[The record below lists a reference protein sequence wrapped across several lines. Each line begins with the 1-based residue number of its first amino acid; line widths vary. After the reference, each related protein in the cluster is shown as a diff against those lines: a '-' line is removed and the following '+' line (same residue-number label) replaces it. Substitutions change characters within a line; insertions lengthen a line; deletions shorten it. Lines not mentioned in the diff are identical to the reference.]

1 MEMRELRREL
11 KRKAVEFP
19 NERVSK
25 LVCTEAVKKTSV
37 KMKDVDSLSRQVRR
51 DRLKARGHLLPKS
64 RLEAIHVLQDQDTKP
79 FLIRSD
85 EESEIVLITTRENV
99 EFSSSSDHILAD
111 GTFTFCPAQFCQLYT
126 FHGSQNG
133 HFVPCVFCLLPD

>member
-51 DRLKARGHLLPKS
+51 DRLEG
-64 RLEAIHVLQDQDTKP
+64 
-79 FLIRSD
+79 
-85 EESEIVLITTRENV
+85 
-99 EFSSSSDHILAD
+99 
-111 GTFTFCPAQFCQLYT
+111 
-126 FHGSQNG
+126 
-133 HFVPCVFCLLPD
+133 